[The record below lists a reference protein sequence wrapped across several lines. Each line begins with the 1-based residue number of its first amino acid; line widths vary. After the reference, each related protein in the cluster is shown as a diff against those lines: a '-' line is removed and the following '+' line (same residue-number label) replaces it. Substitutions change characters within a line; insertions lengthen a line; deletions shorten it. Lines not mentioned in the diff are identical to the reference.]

1 MPKETK
7 AKFGDKITIRVKR
20 GKKAAAAKKP
30 TDDRRYGP
38 PPIGDELERAGK
50 AYITL
55 HDMTQVFRQKNY
67 RERTSSLPL
76 TGAAYFGNI
85 NPLAGDNFRWSE
97 MFYEPRGIGFI
108 NDQIGWS
115 NVISQS
121 LLRGVSNTGNPP
133 LPANAGDPPT
143 SDIDIFE
150 EIDVYAFDESY
161 TEINYR
167 KNDFC
172 WPLAKTA
179 AVSGVTVSIG
189 NRSAVVGGAGWEAK
203 PQKAENKTAEV
214 YDLSVMPVPVG
225 VNAWARGARDYYSKP
240 GAFRPALP
248 PGTQPVK
255 IEVSGHFYE
264 PFDTADTVNYKV
276 TAEPLFS
283 APEVSG
289 RFPVRAKQFRVY
301 LAPQMWK
308 FAYDTPAYDTYEFA
322 RTLPPQKWYRY
333 RNIAVR
339 GILDT
344 DSENRDR
351 YGADTTGESPFTT
364 STGSYLYQ
372 DKLDFLTL
380 PITATNFPHLESSTD
395 QVALLAYSQ
404 LGWAM
409 YRIWE
414 AEGFTTTPEDATPI
428 SGNVV
433 VTNTQTLAERL
444 VGAIKVTDDKK
455 YYIWRKTE
463 TLRDIVTLYSGKV
476 SPIAF
481 AIETPIV
488 SYLNELTVP
497 PQVEQLFPLFD
508 FA

>member
-1 MPKETK
+1 MADKK
-7 AKFGDKITIRVKR
+7 QVKFGGVVKVKIKKGKR
-20 GKKAAAAKKP
+20 RIAAKKP
-30 TDDRRYGP
+30 EDDRRYGP
-38 PPIGDELERAGK
+38 PPLGEEKETPGK

-55 HDMTQVFRQKNY
+55 HDMTQVFRQRNY
-67 RERTSSLPL
+67 RERSSSLAL

-85 NPLAGDNFRWSE
+85 NPDALDNFRWSE

-108 NDQIGWS
+108 NDQIAWS

-133 LPANAGDPPT
+133 LPANADDPPT
-143 SDIDIFE
+143 SDIEIFDE
-150 EIDVYAFDESY
+150 VDVYALDETY
-161 TEINYR
+161 TEIDYR

-179 AVSGVTVSIG
+179 LASGVTIRVG
-189 NRSAVVGGAGWEAK
+189 GRTAVVGGAGWEAK

-240 GAFRPALP
+240 GAFRPLLP
-248 PGTQPVK
+248 PGNQSVK
-255 IEVSGHFYE
+255 IEAAGHFYE
-264 PFDTADTVNYKV
+264 PFDTADTANYKV

-289 RFPVRAKQFRVY
+289 RFPVRAKQFRVF

-308 FAYDTPAYDTYEFA
+308 FAYDTPAFDTYEFA

-351 YGADTTGESPFTT
+351 YAVDTTGESPFTT
-364 STGSYLYQ
+364 GTGTYLYQ

-380 PITATNFPHLESSTD
+380 PITATDFPHLESSTD

-409 YRIWE
+409 FRILTE
-414 AEGFTTTPEDATPI
+414 TATPIPEDATPI

-444 VGAIKVTDDKK
+444 VGAIKVSDDKK

-463 TLRDIVTLYSGKV
+463 TERDLVTLYAGKV

-481 AIETPIV
+481 AFEAPIV
-488 SYLNELTVP
+488 TYFNELTVP
-497 PQVEQLFPLFD
+497 PQVEQFFPFID